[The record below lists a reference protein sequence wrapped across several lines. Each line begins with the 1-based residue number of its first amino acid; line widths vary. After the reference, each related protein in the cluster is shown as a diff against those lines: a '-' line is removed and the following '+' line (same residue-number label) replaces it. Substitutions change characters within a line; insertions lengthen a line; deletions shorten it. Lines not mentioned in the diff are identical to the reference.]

1 MPYQAAPKTISPLVT
16 RAQLTLEL
24 TQRTLGELLGSS
36 MRTAQRWAAGQATPA
51 PNQLKQLAIAVHPR
65 DAELAASIG
74 ATIGETLESL
84 GLVIA
89 RAPELPPAA
98 PAPPTPSPELTLLLV
113 EAVVCAAAEALDAS
127 PRVVRAALLA
137 GLERAQNAHL
147 TVEAMLDALRP
158 TPPAPK
164 PRSRRVPIAR

>member
-1 MPYQAAPKTISPLVT
+1 MPYQADPKTISQLVT

-36 MRTAQRWAAGQATPA
+36 MRTAQRWAVGQATPE
-51 PNQLKQLAIAVHPR
+51 PDQLKQLAIAVHPH
-65 DAELAASIG
+65 DADLATELG

-89 RAPELPPAA
+89 RAPEPIAA
-98 PAPPTPSPELTLLLV
+98 PPPPPSPELAQLLV

-127 PRVVRAALLA
+127 PRVVRAALVA
-137 GLERAQNAHL
+137 GLERAQSARL

-158 TPPAPK
+158 PTPAPK